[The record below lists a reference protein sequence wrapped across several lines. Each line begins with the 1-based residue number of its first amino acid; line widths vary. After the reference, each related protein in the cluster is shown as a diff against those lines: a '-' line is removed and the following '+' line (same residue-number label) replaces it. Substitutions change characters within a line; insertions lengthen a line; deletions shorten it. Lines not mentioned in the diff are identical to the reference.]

1 MATRVAVE
9 DFVSQPALAVAGISR
24 GGKKFG
30 NAVCREL
37 KAKGYRVYP
46 IHPSADAI
54 DGAPCYRSFAA
65 LPEPVGGVV
74 VTVNPKEAEQ
84 VVRDAAAAGIRRVW
98 LQQGAESPAALHVCE
113 QAGMSVVSGECVLMF
128 AEPVASF
135 HMVHR
140 WIWRLIGRLPR

>member
-1 MATRVAVE
+1 MVTRAAVQE
-9 DFVSQPALAVAGISR
+9 FVSQPAIAVAGISR

-54 DGAPCYRSFAA
+54 DGEPCYPSFAA

-74 VTVNPKEAEQ
+74 ISVKPKVAEQ

-98 LQQGAESPAALHVCE
+98 LQQGAGSPAALSICE
-113 QAGMSVVSGECVLMF
+113 QAGISVVSGECILMF
-128 AEPVASF
+128 AEPVASI
-135 HMVHR
+135 HKLHR
-140 WIWRLIGRLPR
+140 WIWRIIGRLPR